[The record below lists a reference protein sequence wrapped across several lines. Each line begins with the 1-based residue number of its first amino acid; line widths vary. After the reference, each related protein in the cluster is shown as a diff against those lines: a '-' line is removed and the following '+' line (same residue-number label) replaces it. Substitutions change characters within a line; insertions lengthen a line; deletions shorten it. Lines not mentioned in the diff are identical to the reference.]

1 MLELA
6 DHHVAR
12 PRLLRAHVV
21 PPVQV
26 IVGPAGSG
34 KSSLVRELGLRAGTT
49 VSLAYIDTTHVGPDA
64 MLMRLR
70 DGLRRVGNVEAADA
84 LTAPSASAHDSVDAL
99 LAHLTTSDDPV
110 MLAID
115 GAHDLSSDAT
125 ELLAHLASGIP
136 EPHSLIVTARRL
148 EGGLGRLRMLT
159 SMMVVDD
166 ELAFT
171 RSEAMSLLNEHLRL
185 RLTPKTIAKLIDAT
199 SGSPLRLTIAGRWF
213 ARIQDPL
220 ARQDAIDAAISA
232 KDVVDLVVD
241 DLLAS
246 TSRRDRRAI
255 IRLAGLSWSDERIAA
270 AASTKAAILDLL
282 VDAALATRDGA
293 QVRMTSEAASALR
306 NRGAPTSRR
315 VLRRIAATF
324 ASQGDLRTGVRT
336 LIDGGMEDHAAAT
349 LVARA
354 PADIRSLS
362 AADLQDLVFSLP
374 EDVVS
379 SHPRLLLQLSRAWHS
394 VGRAHERHAALR
406 RASELG
412 EAVPERLRKAFEVER
427 MTDEAGHDRDTDD
440 HIRSR
445 CADLLESLDPSAHDV
460 RARLL
465 EVVATV
471 EIAKQGTEWIEHA
484 AWCLT
489 TAAKAFLADDD
500 PHGAAIAR
508 ARLAASVLLPAG
520 HHDEAI
526 DHLDHV
532 IGDET
537 AERSLVAMAL
547 AHRSRAHA
555 ACGRVVRA
563 NADIVEASRLA
574 RSLGN
579 ATIVNFTTRVRRE
592 IRSIDTSTNGSWS
605 ASAPSSV
612 DNGSD
617 DAPAADVEIRVL
629 GGFSVTIDD
638 EPSKI
643 RKGLSTQLVKVVAVR
658 GGHVHQREVA
668 RALWPESDPSS
679 TVRRIEGLRVQ
690 LGLPQEIIERDGDF
704 LRLSQGIQVDATT
717 FEHLARE
724 AQNGGTDI
732 EPIAA
737 RAALEHYGEL
747 LPNDD
752 AAWVLA
758 ARDRL
763 RKLALRMLEGLT
775 DDALLRGDHAEALR
789 WAKQARDID
798 PGSADWTARVD
809 ELAAGTQ

>member
-1 MLELA
+1 VLELA
-6 DHHVAR
+6 DHHIAR
-12 PRLLRAHVV
+12 PRLLRAHVA
-21 PPVQV
+21 PPVQL

-34 KSSLVRELGLRAGTT
+34 KSSLVHELGQRAGTT
-49 VSLAYIDTTHVGPDA
+49 VSLARIDTSQVGPDA

-70 DGLRRVGNVEAADA
+70 DGLRQAGNVEAADA
-84 LTAPSASAHDSVDAL
+84 LTAPSASAQDSVDAL
-99 LAHLTTSDDPV
+99 LAHLTTSDD
-110 MLAID
+110 MILLAID

-125 ELLAHLASGIP
+125 ELLAHLATGIP
-136 EPHSLIVTARRL
+136 QPHSLIVTARRL
-148 EGGLGRLRMLT
+148 DGGLGRLRMLT

-171 RSEAMSLLNEHLRL
+171 RSEAMSLFNEHLRL

-199 SGSPLRLTIAGRWF
+199 AGSPLRLAIAGQWF
-213 ARIQDPL
+213 ARIDDPL

-241 DLLAS
+241 ELLAS

-255 IRLAGLSWSDERIAA
+255 VRLAGLSWSDELIAA
-270 AASTKAAILDLL
+270 AASTKAAVHDLL
-282 VDAALATRDGA
+282 VDAALATREGDRIR
-293 QVRMTSEAASALR
+293 VTSEAAAALR
-306 NRGAPTSRR
+306 SRGAPTSRR

-336 LIDGGMEDHAAAT
+336 LIDSGMEDHAAAT
-349 LVARA
+349 LVGRA
-354 PADIRSLS
+354 PADIRALS
-362 AADLQDLVFSLP
+362 AGDLQELISSLP

-379 SHPRLLLQLSRAWHS
+379 THPRLLLQLSRAWHA
-394 VGRAHERHAALR
+394 VGRAQERHAALR
-406 RASELG
+406 RAAELG

-427 MTDEAGHDRDTDD
+427 MADEAGHDRDTDD
-440 HIRSR
+440 RIRGR
-445 CADLLESLDPSAHDV
+445 CADLLEVLDPSAHDV

-465 EVVATV
+465 EIVATV
-471 EIAKQGTEWIEHA
+471 EIAKQGAEWVEHA

-489 TAAKAFLADDD
+489 TAVKAFLADDD
-500 PHGAAIAR
+500 PHSAAIAR
-508 ARLAASVLLPAG
+508 ARLAASVLLAAG
-520 HHDEAI
+520 YYEEAI

-555 ACGRVVRA
+555 AGGRVVRA

-579 ATIVNFTTRVRRE
+579 AAILSFTTRVRRE
-592 IRSIDTSTNGSWS
+592 IRSIDTSINAGTSS
-605 ASAPSSV
+605 STAASEASGQEDP
-612 DNGSD
+612 
-617 DAPAADVEIRVL
+617 PAADVEIRVL
-629 GGFSVTIDD
+629 GGFAVTFDD
-638 EPSKI
+638 EPLKV
-643 RKGLSTQLVKVVAVR
+643 RKGLSTQLVKVVAMR
-658 GGHVHQREVA
+658 GGHIHQREVA
-668 RALWPESDPSS
+668 RALWPDSDPST

-690 LGLPQEIIERDGDF
+690 LGLPREIIEQDGDF
-704 LRLSQGIQVDATT
+704 LRLSPGIRVDATT

-724 AQNGGTDI
+724 AQNGGTGI

-752 AAWVLA
+752 GAWVVTN
-758 ARDRL
+758 RDRL
-763 RKLALRMLEGLT
+763 RKLALRMLEGLIE
-775 DDALLRGDHAEALR
+775 DALLRGERAEALR
-789 WAKQARDID
+789 WAKQAHDID
-798 PGSADWTARVD
+798 PDGADWTARVN